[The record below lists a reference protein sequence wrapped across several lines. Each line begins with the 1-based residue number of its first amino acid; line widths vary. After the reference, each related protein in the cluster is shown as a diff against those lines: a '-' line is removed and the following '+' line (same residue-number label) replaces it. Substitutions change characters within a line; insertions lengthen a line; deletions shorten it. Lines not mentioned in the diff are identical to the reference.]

1 MARATRNV
9 DIKLQFEQFD
19 MMPGPTGKRFQRNL
33 LIHGGK
39 SDTQGFSI
47 SDCFLRVDAFAVA
60 YGQSVALPAPAG
72 TVVAP
77 GAAPA
82 PAAGIGIVAARQARK
97 ARLKESFSFLIMHIT
112 DQSTLDLLGDPTSA
126 FFQNGPDTFDW
137 IMQQV
142 IKPPST
148 GDLQDMTIAFWLIEI
163 ATDVGISVN
172 TITDAVKLL
181 RVVNADFPVA

>member
-72 TVVAP
+72 TVAAP
-77 GAAPA
+77 GAAPG
-82 PAAGIGIVAARQARK
+82 PAAGVGIVTARQARK

-112 DQSTLDLLGDPTSA
+112 DQSTLDLSSA
-126 FFQNGPDTFDW
+126 GH
-137 IMQQV
+137 V
-142 IKPPST
+142 
-148 GDLQDMTIAFWLIEI
+148 
-163 ATDVGISVN
+163 
-172 TITDAVKLL
+172 
-181 RVVNADFPVA
+181 